1 LFCRGAHYNW
11 YGRSHGVNR
20 YCIELQNPKE
30 IGWYNS
36 QPMPSKL
43 MGGGMECI
51 SGVVDILEW
60 RLGGTEVVSEG
71 LLGVEE
77 NTKG

>member
-1 LFCRGAHYNW
+1 
-11 YGRSHGVNR
+11 
-20 YCIELQNPKE
+20 
-30 IGWYNS
+30 
-36 QPMPSKL
+36 

-51 SGVVDILEW
+51 SEVVDILEW
-60 RLGGTEVVSEG
+60 GLGGTEVVSEG

>member
-1 LFCRGAHYNW
+1 
-11 YGRSHGVNR
+11 
-20 YCIELQNPKE
+20 
-30 IGWYNS
+30 
-36 QPMPSKL
+36 MPSKL